1 MLTRPK
7 ESSALG
13 FRHISRR
20 LEKGESLPRL
30 PSLIE
35 QVMACRFEPS
45 QTEAEETAGTDEWDE
60 EADDPESLPDHLAQ

>member
-13 FRHISRR
+13 FRHLSRR

-45 QTEAEETAGTDEWDE
+45 QIEAEEAAEPDEWDD
-60 EADDPESLPDHLAQ
+60 EADEPESLAESRAQ

>member
-45 QTEAEETAGTDEWDE
+45 QVEEEETLGEAEWDD
-60 EADDPESLPDHLAQ
+60 EADEPESLSERIAQ